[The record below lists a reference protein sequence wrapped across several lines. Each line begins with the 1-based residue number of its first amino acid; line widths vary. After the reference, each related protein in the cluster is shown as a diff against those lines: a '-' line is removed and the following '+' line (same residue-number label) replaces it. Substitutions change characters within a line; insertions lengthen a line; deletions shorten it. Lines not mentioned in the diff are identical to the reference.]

1 MSNQTERETQ
11 RRRDKG
17 KGGMIFFMGRL
28 LKEIEDGD
36 IWGAGGRRSGGL
48 HLFV

>member
-1 MSNQTERETQ
+1 MSNHTESETQ

-17 KGGMIFFMGRL
+17 KGGMRYFMGRL
-28 LKEIEDGD
+28 LKEIEEGE
-36 IWGAGGRRSGGL
+36 IGGAGGVGSEGL